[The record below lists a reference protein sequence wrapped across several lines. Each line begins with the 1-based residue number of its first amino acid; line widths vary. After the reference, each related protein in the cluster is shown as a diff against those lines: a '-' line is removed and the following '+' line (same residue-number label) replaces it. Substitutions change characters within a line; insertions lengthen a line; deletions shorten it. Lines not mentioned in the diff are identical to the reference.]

1 MATDVFINEL
11 HYDNTGTDA
20 NEGIEIAGPAGTDL
34 TGWSIDLY
42 NGNGGTVYNTQS
54 LNGVIADQ
62 QNGFGTLSLTYPVNG
77 IQNGSP
83 DGIALINNNGTA
95 VQFLSY
101 EGAFTAVGGP
111 ANGLTST
118 DIGVRETGSEPLD
131 QSLQLTG
138 SGSVYEDFTWN
149 TPATNTYNAINTGQT
164 FTGASGGTG
173 TSGGT
178 GASGG
183 TAGTTRIHD
192 IQGAAHVSPLAGQ
205 TVDRVPGTVTAVRSN
220 GFYLL
225 DPNPDA
231 NDATSEGVFVFTSS
245 APTVSIGDSVLVSG
259 TVSEFRPGGSSTTNN
274 NLSTTQIGGNP
285 TITNLSSGNALPVAT
300 ILGNGGRT
308 IPTTV
313 IEDDATGNVETSG
326 TFDPTQDGIDFYESL
341 EGMLVQVNNA
351 VAVGPTSDFGEI
363 PVLADNGANA
373 GTRTARG
380 GIVIQPGDFN
390 PERIIIDDA
399 IITTE
404 PQVNVSDTFNG
415 SITGVIDYSF
425 SNFKLL
431 NTAPLPSVT
440 SGGLTK
446 EATTLTGSADQLTM
460 ASFNVENLDPSDGAA
475 KFGNLASLIVNNLKS
490 ADIISLEEV
499 QDNNGPTNDSVVDA
513 NQTYQTLIDA
523 IAKAGGPTYEYRQIN
538 PVDDQDGG
546 EPGGNIRVGFLF
558 NPNRVD
564 FVDRPGGTSTTNT
577 TVNSGDFGT
586 ELSASPGRLIDTDLS
601 NGDAFANSRKPL
613 VGEFLFN
620 GNTVFA
626 IGNHF
631 NSKGGDQP
639 LFGRFQPPTLTSEAQ
654 RLQQAEIVNDFVE
667 SILAADPSANVAV
680 LGDLNDFQFSQP
692 IATLK
697 GDDLSNLIDTLPL
710 NEQYTYVF
718 EGNSQVLDHILVSDN
733 LQGLAAAEIDVVH
746 LNAEEADQVS
756 DHDPLVS
763 RFTLGVPDGVIWGTT
778 GSFALTG
785 TLNGDTIYGRSGNDT
800 INGQQDN
807 DLIFA
812 GTDNDTLSGGNGV
825 DTLLGQ
831 AGNDNLAGDNGDDLL
846 NGGSGNDT
854 LRGCRGSDRF
864 VLASTNGSDT
874 ISDFKDGQDLIQ
886 LSGLTFGQLAIAQG
900 TGANSNDTSI
910 SLTSN
915 SELLAILTGVQSST
929 ITSADFII

>member
-83 DGIALINNNGTA
+83 DGIALINNNSNV

-101 EGAFTAVGGP
+101 EGVFTAVGGP

-118 DIGVRETGSEPLD
+118 DIGVRETGSEPLG
-131 QSLQLTG
+131 QSLQRAG

-205 TVDRVPGTVTAVRSN
+205 TVDRVPGIVTAVRSN

-245 APTVSIGDSVLVSG
+245 APRVSIGDSVLVSG

-363 PVLADNGANA
+363 PVLADNGTNA
-373 GTRTARG
+373 STRTARG

-577 TVNSGDFGT
+577 TVNSGNFGT

-667 SILAADPSANVAV
+667 SILATDPSANVAV

-778 GSFALTG
+778 GSETLTG
-785 TLNGDTIYGRSGNDT
+785 TLNGDTIHGRSGNDT

-846 NGGSGNDT
+846 DGGSGNDT

-864 VLASTNGSDT
+864 VLTSSNGSDT

-910 SLTSN
+910 SLNNS
-915 SELLAILTGVQSST
+915 SELLAILTGVQSSS
-929 ITSADFII
+929 ITSADFIV